1 MLISLLLKTGL
12 YKIDGPR
19 IQDWIRLKKYKYLVL
34 ALKNKSAKKRKLV
47 LANLIPQNINPELAD
62 ELVSIVV
69 SDELQISSAAY
80 DLLKDLTTND
90 QTTLDRIEVA
100 REVLEIRTKK
110 EDNYIQYLSK
120 SGKQNPVLI
129 DKSKMKRL
137 DKLKSQLRN
146 RIG

>member
-1 MLISLLLKTGL
+1 MLISLLLKAGL
-12 YKIDGPR
+12 YKIDESK
-19 IQDWIRLKKYKYLVL
+19 IKDWIRLKNYNYLVI
-34 ALKNKSAKKRKLV
+34 ALRYRNSKKRKLIIASLRLQDINQDV
-47 LANLIPQNINPELAD
+47 AEELIAM
-62 ELVSIVV
+62 VV
-69 SDELQISSAAY
+69 SDELAISKSAF
-80 DLLKDLTTND
+80 DLLSESNIND

-100 REVLEIRTKK
+100 REVLQMRTQK